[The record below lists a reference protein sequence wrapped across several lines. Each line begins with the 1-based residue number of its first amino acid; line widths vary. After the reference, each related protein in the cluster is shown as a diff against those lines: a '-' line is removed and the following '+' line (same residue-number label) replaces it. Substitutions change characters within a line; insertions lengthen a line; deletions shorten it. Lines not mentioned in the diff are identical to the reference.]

1 MTLKL
6 YGGAR
11 SRASIIKW
19 YLEEKNIPYE
29 FILLDLQAGDQQKPD
44 FLAINPMGKVPAIVD
59 GDVTCWESGAILL
72 YLADHYAPT
81 PLSAAH
87 RASLAQWVMFA
98 NATLGP
104 GLFIESN
111 REREGDRLLSSLN
124 SVLEKSEYLVGD
136 DLSAA
141 DIAVGAYL
149 AYAMMMVQLTYDDY
163 GAIAT
168 YVANLTQRSAFKSTI
183 GAR

>member
-1 MTLKL
+1 MTLQL

-19 YLEEKNIPYE
+19 YLEEKSIPYD
-29 FILLDLQAGDQQKPD
+29 FVLLDLQAGDQLKPE

-72 YLADHYAPT
+72 YLADQYAAS
-81 PLSAAH
+81 PLSVGQRTAF
-87 RASLAQWVMFA
+87 AQWVMFA
-98 NATLGP
+98 NASLGP

-111 REREGDRLLSSLN
+111 REREGDRILSSVN
-124 SVLEKSEYLVGD
+124 TVLESSSYLVGD
-136 DLSAA
+136 ELTVA

-149 AYAMMMVQLTYDDY
+149 AYAVMMVQLNYDDY
-163 GAIAT
+163 GAIAS
-168 YVANLTQRSAFKSTI
+168 YVSALTQRPAFKSTI